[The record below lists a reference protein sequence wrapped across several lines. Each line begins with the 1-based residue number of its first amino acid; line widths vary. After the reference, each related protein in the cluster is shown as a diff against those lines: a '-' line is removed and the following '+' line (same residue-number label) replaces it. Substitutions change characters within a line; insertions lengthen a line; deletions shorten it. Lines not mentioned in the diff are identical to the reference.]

1 VWTTTELAEPDGGH
15 HIVTTT
21 QSPSAEQPKTASDA
35 GARPYATVNPYTG
48 KTEKEF
54 PFLDSSEVDGVVE
67 KAHAAFLDWRRRT
80 PEERAAVVKKAAEL
94 MRERQDEFAALI
106 TREMGK
112 RIQEAAGE
120 VQLAAS
126 ILDYYADNGPRFLA
140 PKPIDVMQGE
150 AVVINE
156 PTGVL
161 LAIEPW
167 NYPLYQVVRV
177 AGPNLTLG
185 NTILLKHAEN
195 NPQCALALEQ
205 LFRDAGAPEGVYTNL
220 FLRIPDVEQVIADP
234 RVQGVTLTGSE
245 RAGSSVAQLAGKH
258 LKKSVLELGGS
269 DPFIVLDA
277 PDVGRTVKA
286 ATMARMANTGQA
298 CIAAK
303 RIIVLDEVYDDV
315 VAGLQQAF
323 STFTPGDPADPST
336 TLGPLSTE
344 RAAQDLAAQIQ
355 DAVDKGATVLAG
367 GGRPDHDGA
376 FVHATLLTDVTP
388 EMRAYR
394 EELFGPA
401 AVVYRVADEEEA
413 VALAND
419 TDYGLS
425 AAVYSGDTERARAV
439 ADRLDS
445 GMVWIN
451 QPSGSS
457 PELPFGGVKRSG
469 YGRELSELGMF
480 EFANR
485 RLVRTMPARKQ
496 AAAAAP
502 VAG

>member
-1 VWTTTELAEPDGGH
+1 MTTSQAP
-15 HIVTTT
+15 
-21 QSPSAEQPKTASDA
+21 SPEQPKTASDA
-35 GARPYATVNPYTG
+35 GARRYATVNPYTG
-48 KTEKEF
+48 ETEQEF
-54 PFLDSSEVDGVVE
+54 PFLDSSEIDGVVE
-67 KAHAAFLDWRRRT
+67 AAHAAFLEWRRRT
-80 PEERAAVVKKAAEL
+80 PQDRAAVVKRAAEL

-126 ILDYYADNGPRFLA
+126 ILDYYADNGPRFLE
-140 PKPIDVMQGE
+140 PRPIDVMKGE
-150 AVVINE
+150 AVVVNE

-177 AGPNLTLG
+177 AGPNLVLG
-185 NTILLKHAEN
+185 NTILLKHAEL
-195 NPQCALALEQ
+195 NPQCALALER
-205 LFRDAGAPEGVYTNL
+205 LFRDAGAPEGVYTNV
-220 FLRIPDVEQVIADP
+220 FLQISDVEQVIAH
-234 RVQGVTLTGSE
+234 RYVEGVTLTGSE
-245 RAGSSVAQLAGKH
+245 RAGRSVAQLAGKH

-303 RIIVLDEVYDDV
+303 RIIVLDEVYDEV
-315 VAGLQQAF
+315 VGGLQQAF
-323 STFTPGDPADPST
+323 ASFTPGDPADPAT
-336 TLGPLSTE
+336 TLGPVSSE
-344 RAAQDLAAQIQ
+344 RAAQDLAAQSQ
-355 DAVDKGATVLAG
+355 DAIDTGATVLAG
-367 GGRPDHDGA
+367 GSRPDHQGA
-376 FVHATLLTDVTP
+376 FVEATLLTDVTP

-401 AVVYRVADEEEA
+401 AVVYRVADEDEA
-413 VALAND
+413 IALAND
-419 TDYGLS
+419 SEFGLS
-425 AAVYSGDTERARAV
+425 AAVYGSDPERARAV
-439 ADRLDS
+439 ADRLES

-457 PELPFGGVKRSG
+457 AELPFGGVKRSG

-485 RLVRTMPARKQ
+485 RLVRTMPAKKQ
-496 AAAAAP
+496 AAPAQH
-502 VAG
+502 VGG

>member
-1 VWTTTELAEPDGGH
+1 MTVSSTGGH
-15 HIVTTT
+15 DDGTSTRPP
-21 QSPSAEQPKTASDA
+21 SPEHPKTASDA

-54 PFLDSSEVDGVVE
+54 PFLETGAIDGVVE
-67 KAHAAFLDWRRRT
+67 RAHAAFQEWRKLST
-80 PEERAAVVKKAAEL
+80 EERAAIVGQAAEL
-94 MRERQDEFAALI
+94 MNERRDEYAALI

-112 RIQEAAGE
+112 RFQEAAGE
-120 VQLAAS
+120 VMLAAS
-126 ILDYYADNGPRFLA
+126 ILEYYATNGPRFLE
-140 PKPIDVMQGE
+140 PKRIDVMKGE
-150 AVVINE
+150 AVVENE
-156 PTGVL
+156 PLGVI

-167 NYPLYQVVRV
+167 NYPFYQVVRV

-185 NTILLKHAEN
+185 NAIILKHAETV
-195 NPQCALALEQ
+195 PQCALAIEQ
-205 LFRDAGAPEGVYTNL
+205 LFRDAGAPEGVYTNV
-220 FLRIPDVEQVIADP
+220 FLRIPDVEKVIAH
-234 RVQGVTLTGSE
+234 RFVQGVTLTGSE
-245 RAGSSVAQLAGKH
+245 RAGASVAEIAGRN

-277 PDVGRTVKA
+277 PDLGRTVKA

-303 RIIVLDEVYDDV
+303 RIIVLDEVYDEV
-315 VAGLQQAF
+315 VAGLQRAF

-336 TLGPLSTE
+336 TLGPVSSE
-344 RAAQDLAAQIQ
+344 RAAQDLADQIQ

-376 FVHATLLTDVTP
+376 FVEATLLTDVTP
-388 EMRAYR
+388 DMRAYH

-401 AVVYRVADEEEA
+401 AVIYRVADEDEA
-413 VALAND
+413 VRLAND
-419 TDYGLS
+419 SDFGLS

-439 ADRLDS
+439 ADRLES

-485 RLVRTMPARKQ
+485 RLTRV
-496 AAAAAP
+496 
-502 VAG
+502 

>member
-1 VWTTTELAEPDGGH
+1 VTSTQTPSTEH
-15 HIVTTT
+15 
-21 QSPSAEQPKTASDA
+21 PKTASDA

-48 KTEKEF
+48 QTEEEF
-54 PFLDSSEVDGVVE
+54 PFLETDAIDGVVE
-67 KAHAAFLDWRRRT
+67 KAHAAFLNWRRRSV
-80 PEERAAVVKKAAEL
+80 EDRAAVVKKAAEL
-94 MRERQDEFAALI
+94 MRERQDDLAALI

-150 AVVINE
+150 AVVVNE
-156 PTGVL
+156 PIGVL

-185 NTILLKHAEN
+185 NTILLKHAEL

-205 LFRDAGAPEGVYTNL
+205 LFRDAGAPEGVYTNV
-220 FLRIPDVEQVIADP
+220 FLRIPDVEQVIAH
-234 RVQGVTLTGSE
+234 RHVQGVTLTGSE
-245 RAGSSVAQLAGKH
+245 RAGASVAEIAGRN

-277 PDVGRTVKA
+277 PDLGRTVKA

-303 RIIVLDEVYDDV
+303 RIIVLDEVYDEV

-323 STFTPGDPADPST
+323 STFTPGDPADPAT
-336 TLGPLSTE
+336 TLGPVSSE
-344 RAAQDLAAQIQ
+344 RAAQDLAEQIQ

-376 FVHATLLTDVTP
+376 FVNATLLADVTP
-388 EMRAYR
+388 EMRAYK

-401 AVVYRVADEEEA
+401 AVVYRVPDEQAAIE
-413 VALAND
+413 LAND
-419 TDYGLS
+419 SDFGLS
-425 AAVYSGDTERARAV
+425 AAVYSGDTERAREV
-439 ADRLDS
+439 ADQLES

-485 RLVRTMPARKQ
+485 RLVRTMPAKKQ
-496 AAAAAP
+496 ASPAQHT
-502 VAG
+502 GG

>member
-1 VWTTTELAEPDGGH
+1 
-15 HIVTTT
+15 VTTT
-21 QSPSAEQPKTASDA
+21 QAPSTQQPKTASDA

-48 KTEKEF
+48 KTEQEF
-54 PFLDSSEVDGVVE
+54 PFTETAEIDGIVE
-67 KAHAAFLDWRRRT
+67 RAHAAFLDWRQRT
-80 PEERAAVVKKAAEL
+80 PEDRAAVVKRAAEL
-94 MRERQDEFAALI
+94 MRERQDELAALI

-126 ILDYYADNGPRFLA
+126 ILDYYADNGPRFLE

-150 AVVINE
+150 AVVVNE

-177 AGPNLTLG
+177 AGPNLVLG
-185 NTILLKHAEN
+185 NTILLKHAEL

-220 FLRIPDVEQVIADP
+220 FLRIADVEQVIAH
-234 RVQGVTLTGSE
+234 RYVEGVTLTGSE
-245 RAGSSVAQLAGKH
+245 RAGSSVASLAGKH

-277 PDVGRTVKA
+277 PDLGRTVKA

-303 RIIVLDEVYDDV
+303 RIIVLADVYDEVV
-315 VAGLQQAF
+315 GGLQQAF
-323 STFTPGDPADPST
+323 ATFTPGDPADPAT
-336 TLGPLSTE
+336 TLGPVSSE
-344 RAAQDLAAQIQ
+344 RAAQDLADQIQ

-367 GGRPDHDGA
+367 GGRPDHEGA
-376 FVHATLLTDVTP
+376 FVSATLLADVTP

-401 AVVYRVADEEEA
+401 AVVYRVADEDEA

-419 TDYGLS
+419 SEFGLS

-439 ADRLDS
+439 ADRLES

-485 RLVRTMPARKQ
+485 RLVRSMPAKKQ
-496 AAAAAP
+496 AAPAQHT
-502 VAG
+502 GG

>member
-1 VWTTTELAEPDGGH
+1 
-15 HIVTTT
+15 VTTT
-21 QSPSAEQPKTASDA
+21 QAPPPEQPTTASA

-48 KTEKEF
+48 KTEQEF
-54 PFLDSSEVDGVVE
+54 PSLETSAIDGVVE

-80 PEERAAVVKKAAEL
+80 PEERAAVVKRAAEL

-140 PKPIDVMQGE
+140 PRPIEVMQGE
-150 AVVINE
+150 AVVVNE

-220 FLRIPDVEQVIADP
+220 FLAIPDVEQVIADP

-485 RLVRTMPARKQ
+485 RLVRTMPAKKQ
-496 AAAAAP
+496 AASAKS